1 MRPRSDYQE
10 HGILDPDSFAR
21 RYYQRVVQVEV
32 LGLEREREELGRELL
47 SRVLF
52 VTLFIL

>member
-1 MRPRSDYQE
+1 
-10 HGILDPDSFAR
+10 
-21 RYYQRVVQVEV
+21 VEV
-32 LGLEREREELGRELL
+32 LGLEREREKLGRELL